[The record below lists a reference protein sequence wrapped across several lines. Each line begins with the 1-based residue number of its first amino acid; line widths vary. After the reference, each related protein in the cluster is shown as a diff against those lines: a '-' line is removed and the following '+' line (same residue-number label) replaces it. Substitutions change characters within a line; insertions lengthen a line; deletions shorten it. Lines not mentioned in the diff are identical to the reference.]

1 MNDQKDYTKAFV
13 CFFLCG
19 LFVLLAF
26 LTLPTIILSPQ
37 RFTTLF
43 TLAVIMLVAALA
55 FLNGPAT
62 YARKLT
68 EKKNIVASAVLTG
81 SMVLSLY
88 FSIIVGSYLWSVL
101 FMVIELNAVLLF
113 FCNTFPAGK
122 TGIRL
127 FGGAAK
133 NMLSASFR

>member
-1 MNDQKDYTKAFV
+1 M
-13 CFFLCG
+13 
-19 LFVLLAF
+19 LLAF

-43 TLAVIMLVAALA
+43 TFSVVLLIVALA
-55 FLNGPAT
+55 FMNGPAT
-62 YARKLT
+62 YANKLT
-68 EKKNIVASAVLTG
+68 EKKNVVASAVLAG

-88 FSIIVGSYLWSVL
+88 FSIIVGSYIWSVI
-101 FMVIELNAVLLF
+101 FIIIEFNAVLLF

-122 TGIRL
+122 TGMRL